1 MESFLEKLKILPA
14 EVTDSY
20 GNVYSLD
27 ITKGA
32 DYNDWIVSYINEYAY
47 TTLVDKNDR
56 HNKCS
61 HFAIEH
67 SIDDDFENT
76 SVYKIQ
82 GDETYMLFWNSSNG
96 EEPEYRYVLPLDT

>member
-20 GNVYSLD
+20 GNVYNLD

-61 HFAIEH
+61 HFAIELEVAVDKTLNWLK
-67 SIDDDFENT
+67 S
-76 SVYKIQ
+76 K
-82 GDETYMLFWNSSNG
+82 
-96 EEPEYRYVLPLDT
+96 EYLVV